1 MKEKKIIIGI
11 VVVIIILAI
20 VAGVWAVLQPKEENQ
35 NTIGENQNLLANEE
49 EDPNFDINLKEDG
62 TKDDKIKTAET
73 KIEELTSPTDPEY
86 PLFSSMMELDAD
98 LLKQSWNID
107 TSSLS
112 AYIAKMPM
120 MNVKASMYAI
130 LKPTNGKAEEVKAQ
144 METYL
149 TSYEEQWATYL
160 PDQYEL
166 VKNRAFE
173 EINGYLVYVISED
186 NEAFLNV
193 VRQALQ

>member
-1 MKEKKIIIGI
+1 MSKKIIYVLI
-11 VVVIIILAI
+11 VLVVIIA
-20 VAGVWAVLQPKEENQ
+20 VAVAVYFLTTQNQQEGDNANNVTIDLQAL
-35 NTIGENQNLLANEE
+35 NTTLSSQPPFNEMATMDITMETLNTMYQITADEVEAVIG
-49 EDPNFDINLKEDG
+49 
-62 TKDDKIKTAET
+62 
-73 KIEELTSPTDPEY
+73 
-86 PLFSSMMELDAD
+86 
-98 LLKQSWNID
+98 
-107 TSSLS
+107 
-112 AYIAKMPM
+112 KMPM